1 MIKLLILLVEE
12 EVIEETIEEE
22 VVEEEEKPAP
32 KMIRIDYLEKFI
44 NMTKT
49 WIQLVEGKI
58 TSEELAK
65 IIEAEARKRTRRSRK
80 SKK

>member
-1 MIKLLILLVEE
+1 MILLVEE
-12 EVIEETIEEE
+12 EVVEETIEE

-58 TSEELAK
+58 TSEDLAK
-65 IIEAEARKRTRRSRK
+65 IVGAEARKRTRRSRK

>member
-1 MIKLLILLVEE
+1 MILLVEE
-12 EVIEETIEEE
+12 EIIEETIEEE
-22 VVEEEEKPAP
+22 VAEEEEEKPAP

-65 IIEAEARKRTRRSRK
+65 IIEVEARKRTRRSRK

>member
-1 MIKLLILLVEE
+1 MILLVEE

-22 VVEEEEKPAP
+22 VVEEEEKLAP

-58 TSEELAK
+58 TSEDLAK
-65 IIEAEARKRTRRSRK
+65 IIEVEARKRTRRSRK